1 MLEYVAVC
9 DSSAENGETKVW
21 NGVAA
26 YDGKR
31 LIAAIPDLTPD
42 FAEAERLAAELN
54 RFGASLLHFHD
65 IIEDYIAVR

>member
-9 DSSAENGETKVW
+9 DSSAESGRANVW

-31 LIAAIPDLTPD
+31 LITAIPDVTPD

-54 RFGASLLHFHD
+54 RFGASLLHFQD